1 MSVSTLETVYERLA
15 QAIDEAGREK
25 ETILLA
31 KLALLL
37 AERLDDPDIVLD
49 LIDDAAKDLT

>member
-1 MSVSTLETVYERLA
+1 MSATTLETVYERLA

-25 ETILLA
+25 ETMLLA

-37 AERLDDPDIVLD
+37 AERLDDPDTVLG
-49 LIDDAAKDLT
+49 LIDDASKDLT

>member
-25 ETILLA
+25 ETMLLA
-31 KLALLL
+31 KLALLM
-37 AERLDDPDIVLD
+37 AEKLDDPDTVLG
-49 LIDDAAKDLT
+49 LIEDAAKDLT